1 MRNRA
6 LYIGAGK
13 DIIPFIYC
21 DWIDTFECID
31 SQPESKFGVLKS
43 VRITKYGYDVF
54 SRPNFIPE
62 LDKSYEDIGFLLTKI
77 EKQNIRKY
85 VKNGKTIIYHVNT
98 SIPDH
103 YYRVENTFI
112 NANTLIVSGHDP
124 DGIFLKYTIHR
135 LDFIGIEG
143 TFFDKDEREENPNSI
158 ITRLH
163 RGDIQFFFKKYIFIH
178 KNGDKKEFSLW
189 EDFMKYYY
197 SITFE
202 LQIEF

>member
-1 MRNRA
+1 MRTYA
-6 LYIGAGK
+6 LYIGAGI
-13 DIIPFIYC
+13 DTLPLQYC
-21 DWIDTFECID
+21 DWIETFFCID
-31 SQPESKFGVLKS
+31 SQPESEFGVLKS
-43 VRITKYGYDVF
+43 GRITENGYDAF
-54 SRPNFIPE
+54 SRPNFIKE
-62 LDKSYEDIGFLLTKI
+62 LNESYQEVGFLLTKI

-85 VKNGKTIIYHVNT
+85 VKNGQSVIYHVNT

-103 YYRVENTFI
+103 YSRLENTFI
-112 NANTLIVSGHDP
+112 NTNALIISGHDP
-124 DGIFLKYTIHR
+124 DSIFLKYTTQR

-202 LQIEF
+202 SQIEF